1 MMRPTPRILSC
12 SVLSP
17 VVRFVLCCCFFWVSA
32 TPALADDLTIN
43 AVKLTTFPAAK
54 MLTLAPLLREND
66 AILVESGSK
75 GELKQLTMATLVAA
89 HPGSVRDALIHPERY
104 PDFVRNITKS
114 SVKQNADGTIDHF
127 YELSYSLLTLQ
138 GMHRYVM
145 LPAEAPGA
153 TAPVEMFDVHP
164 NSNRVRHYRWEFL
177 PVGGGCMVVLYGYS
191 DSHMPGTMIEQFL
204 TRVPSLE
211 HGLSL
216 VTQLS
221 LLLSMKKRA
230 EQSANPNIA
239 QSFPPPGN
247 VSYEFLLQR
256 GTLILPR
263 TQGGRLSDISMVT
276 ASSASPDGLL
286 RVASQ
291 VGGWSGFVPS
301 ISKSDAATGSDG
313 STSVDLKQSLP
324 YMSWRTNFNVK
335 TGVGWVDM
343 FGTSGDL
350 QNGRMRWDVR
360 GAANMPSKLVLR
372 LSLAYA
378 QSSMLLRQL
387 YKLEPLFEYG
397 ITVGL
402 TLVVFQSVK
411 QQAERTSPAVV
422 APPPSPAPAPSK

>member
-1 MMRPTPRILSC
+1 
-12 SVLSP
+12 
-17 VVRFVLCCCFFWVSA
+17 
-32 TPALADDLTIN
+32 
-43 AVKLTTFPAAK
+43 
-54 MLTLAPLLREND
+54 
-66 AILVESGSK
+66 
-75 GELKQLTMATLVAA
+75 
-89 HPGSVRDALIHPERY
+89 
-104 PDFVRNITKS
+104 
-114 SVKQNADGTIDHF
+114 
-127 YELSYSLLTLQ
+127 
-138 GMHRYVM
+138 
-145 LPAEAPGA
+145 
-153 TAPVEMFDVHP
+153 
-164 NSNRVRHYRWEFL
+164 
-177 PVGGGCMVVLYGYS
+177 
-191 DSHMPGTMIEQFL
+191 
-204 TRVPSLE
+204 
-211 HGLSL
+211 
-216 VTQLS
+216 
-221 LLLSMKKRA
+221 
-230 EQSANPNIA
+230 
-239 QSFPPPGN
+239 
-247 VSYEFLLQR
+247 
-256 GTLILPR
+256 
-263 TQGGRLSDISMVT
+263 MVT